1 VAEAGVRPEEGF
13 LMRNF
18 GLLLVVALG
27 IGSAGCGA
35 GLSQRP
41 VESDAALGRVILYR
55 SGVAYFERHAH
66 VKNGKLVLYVPAER
80 VDDFLKSLTIRDR
93 KTGRSVP
100 VSFPTQVNQGDV
112 VQLTI
117 ELPEDGPKDLAIS
130 YVTESPA
137 WKPSYR
143 VELGKAGK
151 GRLEAWAV
159 VDNISGED
167 WNQVMIGVGS
177 TSALSFKYD
186 LHSVRLVEREV
197 VNDAPRLALAP
208 PTGGSPYSVPKGEVS
223 VLGNFGAEDVDGLA
237 DRRTSANMDKEM
249 AHADEGKPVAGMKS
263 GGKTRDPVATETSGQ
278 RPQQKPNRN
287 SRGDDVV
294 KLAESLK
301 KNKQHVRIEGYARR
315 GEADAKTAS
324 MARAN
329 AMRQALLENGV
340 PAEQVEAVGTG
351 SISEKDGVRVLA
363 QNEAQAGQARQP
375 DSQAASND
383 PLGSALF
390 LSKTPMSIK
399 KERSAML
406 SMVSASTRAEQVYF
420 YDPISNRGSRRF
432 AFRAV
437 KLDNPSDHTLD
448 PGPFT
453 VYAAGE
459 FLGEGLSEAIPPKST
474 AFIPFALDRQL
485 LVEPVSDTREE
496 IDRLV
501 TIQRGIATTEAQTIR
516 RTTLA
521 LSNRGDKEARVY
533 VRHLVPDG
541 WTLRQGKARF
551 EKLRGAYLFP
561 VMVPARGALKL
572 EIEETQ
578 PLEKSVDINTAAGV
592 ETIALFL
599 KKAKK
604 LEPALAKQLDE
615 IVKIHKDMVDVG
627 EHIQTIE
634 SQMSTYRERI
644 DEIHAQLVTL
654 RRVTTA
660 DKLSRHLAQKM
671 EEISDRLQ
679 KSTLQVTDLKGKQMT
694 QRVTLQDRLAELTLK
709 RDKDDKAFAEK

>member
-1 VAEAGVRPEEGF
+1 
-13 LMRNF
+13 MRKF
-18 GLLLVVALG
+18 GHLLVLTWALG
-27 IGSAGCGA
+27 SVGCGA

-41 VESDAALGRVILYR
+41 VEGDAALGRVILYR

-66 VKNGKLVLYVPAER
+66 VKDGKLVLYVPAER

-100 VSFPTQVNQGDV
+100 VSFPTQVNQGDM

-117 ELPEDGPKDLAIS
+117 ELPDDGPRDLAIS

-143 VELGKAGK
+143 VELDKNGK

-186 LHSVRLVEREV
+186 LHSVRQVEREIV
-197 VNDAPRLALAP
+197 SDAPRLALAP

-223 VLGNFGAEDVDGLA
+223 ILGNFGAEDVDGLA
-237 DRRTSANMDKEM
+237 DRQLAVVSEGHDKEESKPAKPGSFRKPM
-249 AHADEGKPVAGMKS
+249 EPPAEQSAGQPTAGK
-263 GGKTRDPVATETSGQ
+263 R
-278 RPQQKPNRN
+278 PNRN
-287 SRGDDVV
+287 SRGGDEVV
-294 KLAESLK
+294 RLAESLK
-301 KNKQHVRIEGYARR
+301 KNKQRVRIEGYAKR
-315 GEADAKTAS
+315 GESDTKTAS
-324 MARAN
+324 TGRAIALRN
-329 AMRQALLENGV
+329 ALIDNGV
-340 PAEQVEAVGTG
+340 NPSQLEAVGTG
-351 SISEKDGVRVLA
+351 NVSEKDGVRVLA
-363 QNEAQAGQARQP
+363 QNNEPQAGQAKQP
-375 DSQAASND
+375 ESVAGSSD

-399 KERSAML
+399 KDRSAML
-406 SMVSASTRAEQVYF
+406 SMVSASTPAEQVYY
-420 YDPISNRGSRRF
+420 YDPISNRGSKRF

-437 KLDNPSDHTLD
+437 KLDNPSAHTLD

-485 LVEPVSDTREE
+485 LVDPVADTREE

-501 TIQRGIATTEAQTIR
+501 TIQRGIVTTEAQTVR
-516 RTTLA
+516 RTVLS
-521 LSNRGDKEARVY
+521 LSNRGDSAARVY
-533 VRHLVPDG
+533 VRHMVPEG
-541 WTLRQGKARF
+541 WKLRQGKAHF

-561 VMVPARGALKL
+561 ITVPARGAIKL

-578 PLEKSVDINTAAGV
+578 PLEKTVDINTAAGV

-599 KKAKK
+599 RKAKK

-615 IVKIHKDMVDVG
+615 IVALHKAMVDVS
-627 EHIQTIE
+627 EKISTIE
-634 SQMSTYRERI
+634 SQMATYRERI

-654 RRVTTA
+654 RRVTHA

-679 KSTLQVTDLKGKQMT
+679 KSTLQVTDLKGQQMT
-694 QRVTLQDRLAELTLK
+694 QRVTLQDKLAELTLK
-709 RDKDDKAFAEK
+709 REKDEKAFAEK